1 VTYAKARGEYAFEYM
16 QELMESQAYS
26 KLTDDEKAKVINNLY
41 EFANAKAKSMVSNYD
56 PAEINLYK
64 TVTRWE
70 QNGNSAVTYYIY
82 NTISK

>member
-1 VTYAKARGEYAFEYM
+1 
-16 QELMESQAYS
+16 MESQAYPR
-26 KLTDDEKAKVINNLY
+26 LADDEKAEVIKDLY
-41 EFANAKAKSMVSNYD
+41 NFANAKAKSMVSDYD